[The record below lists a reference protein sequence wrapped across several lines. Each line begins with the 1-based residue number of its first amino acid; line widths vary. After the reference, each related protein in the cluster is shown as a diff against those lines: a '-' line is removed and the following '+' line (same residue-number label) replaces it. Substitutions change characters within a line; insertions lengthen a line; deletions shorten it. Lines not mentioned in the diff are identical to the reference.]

1 MEEVLSKICGRCKI
15 KKDIT
20 NFWKNKCKK
29 DGYQNY
35 CISCMKKTTAADF
48 QKHKKK
54 RMAKSLEYQ
63 KGDKF
68 KKYHNE
74 WVKKK
79 YHNNEEHRKQVIR
92 DCVAYGR
99 RRLDTD
105 PHFRMKHRTRSR
117 LRSFLKGHDKSKT
130 TERLIGCTWQTLHEQ
145 FESMFEEG
153 MTFENYGQW
162 TIDHRIPCAAFTLEE
177 HCVCWWHKNLQ
188 PMWATENGA
197 KGVKY
202 TEEDKQDL
210 IRRYNEEHLS

>member
-1 MEEVLSKICGRCKI
+1 MEEVLRKICGRCKI

-74 WVKKK
+74 WVK
-79 YHNNEEHRKQVIR
+79 RSII
-92 DCVAYGR
+92 
-99 RRLDTD
+99 T
-105 PHFRMKHRTRSR
+105 MKNTVN
-117 LRSFLKGHDKSKT
+117 K
-130 TERLIGCTWQTLHEQ
+130 
-145 FESMFEEG
+145 
-153 MTFENYGQW
+153 
-162 TIDHRIPCAAFTLEE
+162 
-177 HCVCWWHKNLQ
+177 
-188 PMWATENGA
+188 
-197 KGVKY
+197 
-202 TEEDKQDL
+202 
-210 IRRYNEEHLS
+210 